1 MKNRSRAFT
10 LFELM
15 VVLALAAVILGLG
28 APQFREFTRNN
39 RMVTVANDF
48 LGGIQTARTEAI
60 KRQLAKGS
68 IAICPTA
75 NPDDDEP
82 ACLADTTRAFNG
94 WIVFVDA
101 NDDCDRDTTP
111 VADGG
116 KEPVLRTGERIDTNN
131 TVNSHRK
138 SISTGA
144 CISFAP
150 TGFMRTATEVPRAV
164 ATRTLFCDER
174 GNTKQQGINLS
185 AARGIDI
192 TATGRARITRDVS
205 EIAGWEISCPP

>member
-1 MKNRSRAFT
+1 MKNRSRGFT

-15 VVLALAAVILGLG
+15 VVVALAAVILGLG

-68 IAICPTA
+68 IALCPSS
-75 NPDDDEP
+75 NPDDANP
-82 ACLADTTRAFNG
+82 TCLGSTTRQFNG
-94 WIVFVDA
+94 WIVFVDT
-101 NDDCDRDTTP
+101 NDNCDRDT
-111 VADGG
+111 ADAT
-116 KEPVLRTGERIDTNN
+116 EIVLRTGSRIDTNN
-131 TVNSHRK
+131 TVNSNRK

-150 TGFMRTATEVPRAV
+150 TGFMRTAAEVPRTLAN
-164 ATRTLFCDER
+164 RTLFCDER
-174 GNTKQQGINLS
+174 GNTKQKGIDLS
-185 AARGIDI
+185 VARGLDI
-192 TATGRARITRDVS
+192 SPTGRARITRDVT
-205 EIAGWEISCPP
+205 EIAGWEITCPT